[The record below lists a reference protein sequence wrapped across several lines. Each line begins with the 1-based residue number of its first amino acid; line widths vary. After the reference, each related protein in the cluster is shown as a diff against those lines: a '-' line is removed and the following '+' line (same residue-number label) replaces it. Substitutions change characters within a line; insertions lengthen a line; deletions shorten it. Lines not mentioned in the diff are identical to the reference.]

1 LPAEC
6 EEACGSIAIL
16 VASPLEQAP
25 NRDPQTIRKTAPQTP
40 EKREDESMYNE
51 VARKFFPRGEAILY
65 LDCKCAGYGGETD
78 PKDEEERDG
87 KNLPQQRDSRLR
99 K

>member
-1 LPAEC
+1 
-6 EEACGSIAIL
+6 
-16 VASPLEQAP
+16 
-25 NRDPQTIRKTAPQTP
+25 
-40 EKREDESMYNE
+40 MYNE